1 MSFWSAIV
9 AIVAIIAFA
18 NMRRDRHRLGG
29 AGVPDPYK
37 TTGYP
42 YQSEPAAS
50 PALEREVI
58 ELRKRIEVLER
69 IITDE
74 RETNRLAKDIEALR
88 EH

>member
-18 NMRRDRHRLGG
+18 NMRTARYQAGRAPAERHDGE
-29 AGVPDPYK
+29 
-37 TTGYP
+37 
-42 YQSEPAAS
+42 SIH

-58 ELRKRIEVLER
+58 ELRKRVEVLER
-69 IITDE
+69 ILTDG
-74 RETNRLAKDIEALR
+74 RDASRLAQDIEALR